1 MHIFKSRKT
10 CRVCEGSFTPIL
22 NIGMQ
27 RLTGWTMTPDEEGP
41 EAPLSLVRCVNPSC
55 TLIQLEHTMDADLM
69 WKDADYGY
77 RSGLNPI
84 MLDALENIV
93 KCAQRKV
100 ELIDGDIVVDIGSN
114 DGTLLRDYPQDITTV
129 GFEPVKKLE
138 EAGSEGISCLIPD
151 YFSSGAYPFTQKAKI
166 ITAVA
171 MFYDLEDPNQ
181 FVEDVVEVLDD
192 DGIFVIQLNYL
203 PIIMLQNDFLCI
215 CHEHLEYFTIKSI
228 EYLLNKHGL
237 YAFDAEINEIN
248 GGSLRLYVA
257 KGAKRSEGFM
267 LYVLREWEKK
277 LNLGTA
283 EPYDKF
289 VEGVKGIREDLIALV
304 QDANDEGKI
313 VLGYAS
319 STKGN
324 VLLQYCGFGPDDI
337 KAISEK
343 NPDKWDRYCAGSG
356 IPVVSEA
363 KAREMKPEY
372 FLVLAWAFIDEFRRR
387 EKDWHS
393 AGGQFIL
400 PVPEVTV
407 E

>member
-1 MHIFKSRKT
+1 MSEVRTT
-10 CRVCEGSFTPIL
+10 CRVCNGDFTPIIDL
-22 NIGMQ
+22 GVQ
-27 RLTGWTMTPDEEGP
+27 RLTGWTKTPGEKGP
-41 EAPLSLVRCVNPSC
+41 EGPLSLVRCTNTPCSLV
-55 TLIQLEHTMDADLM
+55 QLEHTMDADLM

-77 RSGLNPI
+77 RSSLNPI
-84 MLDALENIV
+84 MIDALANIV
-93 KCAQRKV
+93 KSSQRKV
-100 ELIDGDIVVDIGSN
+100 ELTPADIVIDIGSN
-114 DGTLLRDYPQDITTV
+114 DGTLLRNYPQDVVTV
-129 GFEPVKKLE
+129 GFEPVKKLAGE
-138 EAGSEGISCLIPD
+138 GSEGISHLVKD
-151 YFSSGAYPFTQKAKI
+151 YFSARNYPFTTRAKI

-203 PIIMLQNDFLCI
+203 PIILLQNDFLCI
-215 CHEHLEYFTIKSI
+215 CHEHLEYYTITSI
-228 EYLLNKHGL
+228 EYLLNQHGL

-257 KGAKRSEGFM
+257 KGAKRSESFM

-277 LNLGTA
+277 LQLNTA

-289 VEGVKGIREDLIALV
+289 VEEVEGIREDLIALV
-304 QDANDEGKI
+304 QDAKDEGKT

-343 NPDKWDRYCAGSG
+343 NPDKFGRYCAGSG
-356 IPVVSEA
+356 IPVVSE
-363 KAREMKPEY
+363 
-372 FLVLAWAFIDEFRRR
+372 DE
-387 EKDWHS
+387 
-393 AGGQFIL
+393 A
-400 PVPEVTV
+400 
-407 E
+407 